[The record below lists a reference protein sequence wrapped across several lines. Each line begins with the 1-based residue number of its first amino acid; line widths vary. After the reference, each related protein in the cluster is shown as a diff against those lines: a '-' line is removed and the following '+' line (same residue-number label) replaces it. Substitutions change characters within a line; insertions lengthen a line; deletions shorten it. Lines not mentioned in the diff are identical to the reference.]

1 MLQPVSS
8 VSASSSRGSPAATAA
23 PGPDA
28 NQYTVTLN
36 GVENQ
41 QYVAVTLRGVQVG
54 ASSIPAVQGTI
65 GVLLG
70 DTNEGRSVNSGDAQQ
85 TRSRS
90 GQVAAD
96 ANFRSDVNVDGAI
109 NSGDAFIVRR

>member
-1 MLQPVSS
+1 VSS
-8 VSASSSRGSPAATAA
+8 VSASSSRGSPAATGA
-23 PGPDA
+23 PGPGA
-28 NQYTVTLN
+28 NHYTVTLN

-96 ANFRSDVNVDGAI
+96 ANFRSEVNVDGAI